1 MMIRCLKTG
10 SQGNSGNQHGFSQKG
25 NRCIWRCKRDLL
37 VGTCDKRCDMLR
49 GRNFTFWVASD
60 RIWQSIL
67 IFLILRVF
75 FYILCVSLLKF
86 KAVNL
91 HFLINAYFS
100 IINLKY
106 NTLLY
111 LGFLKVSKFTLY
123 LL

>member
-1 MMIRCLKTG
+1 
-10 SQGNSGNQHGFSQKG
+10 
-25 NRCIWRCKRDLL
+25 
-37 VGTCDKRCDMLR
+37 MLR

-75 FYILCVSLLKF
+75 FYILCVSLLKL